1 MRTGGVYLGALVL
14 AAVLAVAVAG
24 GCRRY
29 EKVVRY
35 EPMLSGL
42 PGAEVG
48 GDVTTRGAK
57 KRSEGPEVID
67 ASEQTLRVEREDG
80 SVVLVSKTGRQL
92 MAHVYTTLA
101 NNEAD
106 LFVEQV
112 LSEMSKKEFAR
123 EGVDPREGFEFL
135 RQNQA
140 AIRALFNRIPMGEFT
155 PGVFMR
161 AQGNNVFR
169 LGLQGIG
176 ARGLSW
182 TFMDMVFEHGGWR
195 LRWFG

>member
-1 MRTGGVYLGALVL
+1 MRGTAVHLGLVL
-14 AAVLAVAVAG
+14 IVGVGLVG

-29 EKVVRY
+29 ERVVRY

-48 GDVTTRGAK
+48 SDVTTAGAK
-57 KRSEGPEVID
+57 RAGEPEVVD
-67 ASEQTLRVEREDG
+67 AGEETLRVEGVDG

-101 NNEAD
+101 NGEAD
-106 LFVEQV
+106 LFVSQV
-112 LSEMSKKEFAR
+112 LSQMSKDEFR
-123 EGVDPREGFEFL
+123 ERGVDPLEGFEFL
-135 RQNQA
+135 RENQEL
-140 AIRALFNRIPMGEFT
+140 IRALFNRIPMGEFT

-169 LGLQGIG
+169 LGVQGIG
-176 ARGLSW
+176 ARGLTW
-182 TFMDMVFEHGGWR
+182 TFMDMVFENGGWR
-195 LRWFG
+195 LRWFGS